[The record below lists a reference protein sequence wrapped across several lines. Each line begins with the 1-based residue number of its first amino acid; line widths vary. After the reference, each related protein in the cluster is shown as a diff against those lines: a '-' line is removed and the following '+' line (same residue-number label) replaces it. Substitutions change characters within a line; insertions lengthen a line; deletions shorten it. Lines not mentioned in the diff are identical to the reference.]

1 METNRRKFNGM
12 FDEAIKFVE
21 DFNLTDAQ
29 MWARLVHQFKIYSDD
44 NDCGWRGEFWGKMMQ
59 GACKIYQYTNNSAL
73 YNALTET
80 VKDILGAE
88 DEYGRISSY
97 SVQKEFIGWDIW
109 NRKYVLL
116 GMQYYVE
123 ICKNEY
129 FVKAVID
136 SMCRQL
142 DYIMLKIGKEEEKK
156 EITDATNHWRGLNS
170 ASLLEPV
177 VKLFNMTGKKE
188 YLDFAGYIVDTGGTS
203 VVNIFELAYENK
215 FYPYQYPI
223 TKAYEMT
230 SCFEGLLEYYK
241 VTGEEKYIIAI
252 KNYADRILESDFTV
266 IGCSGCTS
274 ELFDHSTVRQ
284 ANTTNGEIMQETCV
298 TVTLMKFFAN
308 LSKITGESK
317 YVDAFETSLYNAY
330 LGALNTE
337 RIINTDIA
345 EKFPTAKLEALPFDS
360 YSPLTAGR
368 RGNGIGGF
376 KLMSDNHYY
385 GCCAS
390 KGALGLGVMSELS
403 VVEIGGVIYIN
414 LYIDGIYKIHMK
426 DGEEVKIKIQ
436 TEYPAEGN
444 VKIRISETKNNAIK
458 IKFRNPAWSNET
470 KAAIN
475 GNDVDIQK
483 EYITLSKVWKDDD
496 VNLFFDMR
504 TKAIYP
510 ISYGHEILMNKV
522 IWGKN
527 YMISTYDEEDPIA
540 KFHIALKR
548 GPIIMAIDEQ
558 LGNDVNEP
566 VDVDINENGYVN
578 CVKCSDK
585 IHCKNIV
592 ALRVPEKDGKS
603 FTVIDYA
610 SAGKQWNNNK
620 KIAAW
625 IRTY

>member
-1 METNRRKFNGM
+1 MNCRKFNGM
-12 FDEAIKFVE
+12 FDEIIQFVE
-21 DFNLTDAQ
+21 DFNLTDEKI
-29 MWARLVHQFKIYSDD
+29 WARLVNQFRIYSDD

-59 GACKIYQYTNNSAL
+59 GACKVYQYTGNSVL
-73 YNALTET
+73 YDTLSET
-80 VKDILGAE
+80 VKDMLTTE
-88 DEYGRISSY
+88 DKYGRISSY

-116 GMQYYVE
+116 GMQYYIE
-123 ICKNEY
+123 ICKDKE
-129 FVKAVID
+129 FEKIVID

-142 DYIMLKIGKEEEKK
+142 DYIILKIGKEEGKK

-177 VKLFNMTGKKE
+177 VKLFNITGRKE
-188 YLDFAGYIVDTGGTS
+188 YLEFADYIVNTGGTS

-241 VTGEEKYIIAI
+241 VTGEEKHIIAI
-252 KNYADRILESDFTV
+252 KNYADKILESDFTV

-274 ELFDHSTVRQ
+274 EFFDHSTARQ

-308 LSKITGESK
+308 LFRITGESK
-317 YVDAFETSLYNAY
+317 YVDAFEISLYNAY

-337 RIINTDIA
+337 KVIDTDISEKYPNA
-345 EKFPTAKLEALPFDS
+345 ELEALPFDS
-360 YSPLTAGR
+360 YSPLTAGK

-376 KLMSDNHYY
+376 KLMPDNHYY

-403 VVEIGGVIYIN
+403 VTENCGVVYVN
-414 LYIDGIYKIHMK
+414 LYIDGICKIHMN

-436 TEYPAEGN
+436 TGYPADGT
-444 VKIRISETKNNAIK
+444 VKIRISQIQNNAIS

-470 KAAIN
+470 KAYIN
-475 GNDVDIQK
+475 GNDVDIQ
-483 EYITLSKVWKDDD
+483 EGYITLSRVWKDDD
-496 VNLFFDMR
+496 VSLSFDMATR
-504 TKAIYP
+504 AIYP

-527 YMISTYDEEDPIA
+527 YMISTYDEEDPAA
-540 KFHIALKR
+540 KLHIALRR
-548 GPIIMAIDEQ
+548 GPITMAIDEQ
-558 LGNDVNEP
+558 LGNDASEPIDVDVNE
-566 VDVDINENGYVN
+566 DGYID
-578 CVKCSDK
+578 CVKSSDK
-585 IHCKNIV
+585 MPCKHIV
-592 ALRVPEKDGKS
+592 ALRVPQKNGKS

-610 SAGKQWNNNK
+610 SAGKQWNNNH